1 MTEQHPVVQGSLS
14 ENGFH
19 VHIIKT
25 VTGVRKYYAGTHKTN
40 TKDSKIKTG
49 GIPLLTRHI

>member
-14 ENGFH
+14 EKGFH